1 MAASSSSADSDP
13 LKPCWQPGQPVPFVF
28 LSRIWKMIEGE
39 NGRIKITN
47 WLAFA
52 FWQILAYT
60 PADLPAALFL
70 SSDQLA
76 PSYQNHQ
83 LGIGG
88 STLVRLVCEI
98 TSVSHAKISADHA
111 RLGDLGLIAAQYRL
125 TQTLLFRP
133 APLTVAHVFSTFHAL
148 GDVSKRDR
156 KEMMLVT
163 HSATC
168 HRLDAA
174 DPPTFRLCAD
184 SCVHAIVCSL
194 LVCCFFVRCCTRC
207 LQKKLFAAAR
217 EDELL
222 YLIRVAEGSL
232 RIGAVITT
240 VLSALAKAFVLHHL
254 YCEGVAS
261 ERHWEACSFE
271 RVLKATEAVR
281 GAKPGP
287 FVLEEPLRVD
297 ASPAARS
304 ACIARR
310 LPSYL
315 ARATAKL
322 RRAYAELPSFH
333 DILPV
338 LLASST
344 NIYDLHNHIRLTA
357 GVPIKPQLGRAV
369 TSVMQVLKLFRGM
382 AFTVECKYDGLRAQI
397 HRLSNG
403 TYRIFSRH
411 LMDQGN
417 RWDDLVPLIE
427 AAIMRPDDT
436 QTFIIDAE
444 IVAIQHMAQT
454 VANGSASAAAA
465 AAAASSASASADCST
480 DAATSAA
487 APSPS
492 FRILPFQQLA
502 TRKRKGDSSTAPL
515 TAEKRVEVSCMVYAF
530 DFLSLNGESLLLRSL
545 PERRALMAETFA
557 ERSGEFQFV
566 EHCDISAASASNI
579 VIEELD
585 EEEENEAKI
594 KPRAKAKAKASAKA
608 KPTSLK
614 GAIAAAAVAAD
625 AAEEQGSDDDE
636 GSDVEEID
644 GAGAGSATRADADD
658 ELASLQPPAEAKA
671 DESAVEASP
680 SGSTPVISDALKS
693 DAVAAAPSASEQ
705 IAEFMRTVA
714 IPRGEGI
721 MAKSLT
727 AHSTY
732 EPDVR
737 TDQWCKLKRDYMGGM
752 GVADSIDVVIIGAWH
767 GNGRKAGWLSPFLAA
782 VYNPDNDEYES
793 FAKIMTGFT
802 DAVYKQF
809 TEECMELAVPAPPR
823 YYRVS
828 DSLRPTIWFKPKKVW
843 EIRGADLT
851 ISPVHAAARGLV
863 HESRVRV
870 KHNDQCRRVRIALSQ
885 PLISRVSCCFL
896 TLPLLAALL
905 AIAFVRVYLSAFPVS
920 FASVRTR
927 ASNSAR
933 LRMR

>member
-1 MAASSSSADSDP
+1 
-13 LKPCWQPGQPVPFVF
+13 
-28 LSRIWKMIEGE
+28 
-39 NGRIKITN
+39 
-47 WLAFA
+47 
-52 FWQILAYT
+52 
-60 PADLPAALFL
+60 
-70 SSDQLA
+70 
-76 PSYQNHQ
+76 
-83 LGIGG
+83 
-88 STLVRLVCEI
+88 
-98 TSVSHAKISADHA
+98 
-111 RLGDLGLIAAQYRL
+111 
-125 TQTLLFRP
+125 
-133 APLTVAHVFSTFHAL
+133 
-148 GDVSKRDR
+148 
-156 KEMMLVT
+156 
-163 HSATC
+163 
-168 HRLDAA
+168 
-174 DPPTFRLCAD
+174 
-184 SCVHAIVCSL
+184 
-194 LVCCFFVRCCTRC
+194 

-222 YLIRVAEGSL
+222 YLIRVAEGGL

-254 YCEGVAS
+254 YCEGVAP

-287 FVLEEPLRVD
+287 FVLEEPLRAD

-322 RRAYAELPSFH
+322 RRAYVELPSFH

-382 AFTVECKYDGLRAQI
+382 AFTIECKYDGLRAQI

-427 AAIMRPDDT
+427 AAIVRPDDT
-436 QTFIIDAE
+436 HTFIIDAE
-444 IVAIQHMAQT
+444 IVAIQHMAQ
-454 VANGSASAAAA
+454 AAASGSSSAA
-465 AAAASSASASADCST
+465 AAAASSAPASADCST
-480 DAATSAA
+480 DDPTPSA

-502 TRKRKGDSSTAPL
+502 TRKRKGDSSNAPL

-545 PERRALMAETFA
+545 PERRSLMAATFA

-594 KPRAKAKAKASAKA
+594 KPRAKAKSSAKA

-625 AAEEQGSDDDE
+625 AADEQGSDDDE

-658 ELASLQPPAEAKA
+658 ELVLLQPPAEAKT
-671 DESAVEASP
+671 DESAVAASA
-680 SGSTPVISDALKS
+680 SSSLSS

-721 MAKSLT
+721 MAKSLSS
-727 AHSTY
+727 HSTY

-737 TDQWCKLKRDYMGGM
+737 TDQWCKLKKDYMGGM

-809 TEECMELAVPAPPR
+809 TEECLELAVPTPPR

-828 DSLRPTIWFKPKKVW
+828 ESLRPTIWFKPKKVW

-870 KHNDQCRRVRIALSQ
+870 KHNDQCRRVRIVLS
-885 PLISRVSCCFL
+885 LLSLRAHYSAL
-896 TLPLLAALL
+896 TLSLPAFCPPFHRFCQGISLRFPRFIREREDKSIEQCTTSDEVRRADSSCRVHAAAVLTW
-905 AIAFVRVYLSAFPVS
+905 FVRGLDAVA
-920 FASVRTR
+920 
-927 ASNSAR
+927 
-933 LRMR
+933 

>member
-1 MAASSSSADSDP
+1 M
-13 LKPCWQPGQPVPFVF
+13 
-28 LSRIWKMIEGE
+28 
-39 NGRIKITN
+39 
-47 WLAFA
+47 
-52 FWQILAYT
+52 
-60 PADLPAALFL
+60 
-70 SSDQLA
+70 
-76 PSYQNHQ
+76 
-83 LGIGG
+83 
-88 STLVRLVCEI
+88 
-98 TSVSHAKISADHA
+98 
-111 RLGDLGLIAAQYRL
+111 
-125 TQTLLFRP
+125 
-133 APLTVAHVFSTFHAL
+133 
-148 GDVSKRDR
+148 
-156 KEMMLVT
+156 
-163 HSATC
+163 
-168 HRLDAA
+168 
-174 DPPTFRLCAD
+174 
-184 SCVHAIVCSL
+184 
-194 LVCCFFVRCCTRC
+194 

-222 YLIRVAEGSL
+222 YLIRVAEGGL
-232 RIGAVITT
+232 RIGAVTTT

-254 YCEGVAS
+254 YTEGVAA
-261 ERHWEACSFE
+261 ERHWQVCSFE
-271 RVLKATEAVR
+271 RVIKATESIKGV
-281 GAKPGP
+281 KPGP
-287 FVLEEPLRVD
+287 FVLEDPLPVD
-297 ASPAARS
+297 ASPSARA

-315 ARATAKL
+315 ARANAKL

-333 DILPV
+333 EILPV

-397 HRLSNG
+397 HRLGDG

-417 RWDDLVPLIE
+417 RWADLQPFIE
-427 AAIMRPDDT
+427 AAIQRPQDT
-436 QTFIIDAE
+436 HTFILDAE
-444 IVAIQHMAQT
+444 IVAIQHMPQ
-454 VANGSASAAAA
+454 VANGPASSSTAASAAAA
-465 AAAASSASASADCST
+465 SSSSGTSADCST
-480 DAATSAA
+480 DVAA
-487 APSPS
+487 AASSPP

-545 PERRALMAETFA
+545 PERRALMSATFT
-557 ERSGEFQFV
+557 ERPGEFQFV
-566 EHCDISAASASNI
+566 EHCDVSAASASNI

-585 EEEENEAKI
+585 EEEENEAKV
-594 KPRAKAKAKASAKA
+594 KPRAKAKASAQA

-625 AAEEQGSDDDE
+625 AADERGSDDDE

-644 GAGAGSATRADADD
+644 GAGLASRADVDD
-658 ELASLQPPAEAKA
+658 ELALLQPSAEAKV
-671 DESAVEASP
+671 DDSA
-680 SGSTPVISDALKS
+680 
-693 DAVAAAPSASEQ
+693 AVAASASSSSSVSDAIAASPSASEQ
-705 IAEFMRTVA
+705 IAEFMRAVA

-721 MAKSLT
+721 MAKSLS

-737 TDQWCKLKRDYMGGM
+737 TDQWCKLKKDYMGGM

-802 DAVYKQF
+802 DAMYRQL
-809 TEECMELAVPAPPR
+809 TEECMQLAVPSPPR

-828 DSLRPTIWFKPKKVW
+828 DSLRPTIWFKPQKVW

-851 ISPVHAAARGLV
+851 ISPVHAAARGIV
-863 HESRVRV
+863 HENRVRWKEQYKKMSADV
-870 KHNDQCRRVRIALSQ
+870 FRLDCTVANLSSDAHPPSAYCTLLILSLFQGISLRFPRFIREREDKSIEQCTTSEEVRRGALVD
-885 PLISRVSCCFL
+885 RAMRGCTC
-896 TLPLLAALL
+896 A
-905 AIAFVRVYLSAFPVS
+905 RPV
-920 FASVRTR
+920 ATPWR
-927 ASNSAR
+927 
-933 LRMR
+933 